1 MCTCYSAYIKVRGQ
15 LMGVDSL
22 LPYEPWGLNLVLRL
36 DSKYLFFFLL
46 SRIEDP
52 QSLSFFV
59 AFSESLFPPSHGFS
73 V

>member
-36 DSKYLFFFLL
+36 DSKYLFAEPYRGPTEFVFLCGIQQVPLSSQSWFFCLT
-46 SRIEDP
+46 I
-52 QSLSFFV
+52 
-59 AFSESLFPPSHGFS
+59 
-73 V
+73 